1 MGVAPGEAK
10 FGSSIALRRLATL
23 LLGAPAHMPAPLTDP
38 IVFAVARL
46 VDDAKSET
54 REPSHSDLDFQIAR
68 VKLQGADPK
77 AQGQLVGKAKRVRAI
92 LSWALENNQRAGESL
107 VESLLAFLRSC
118 GGFRPTSPNYVGKEP
133 ITNAIAA
140 FRAEGFT
147 LTEDG
152 ELRPQLLENLSG
164 AALSAA
170 LESYVRRA
178 KRGAEDAALLAGT
191 GKDLLEATAAHILLE
206 RSGGYPQNANFEG
219 LLGMAFVAMGLTT
232 PQHPI
237 QPGEAPQCKA
247 ERGMFALAVG
257 VNAMRNKLGTGHG
270 RPWLPNITD
279 TEARAAVQFM
289 GTIAEWMLHAHARK
303 KDP

>member
-1 MGVAPGEAK
+1 
-10 FGSSIALRRLATL
+10 
-23 LLGAPAHMPAPLTDP
+23 MPAPLTDP
-38 IVFAVARL
+38 IVFAMARM
-46 VDDAKSET
+46 VDDAQSET
-54 REPSHSDLDFQIAR
+54 REPSHSDLDFQVAR
-68 VKLQGADPK
+68 VKLQAADPK
-77 AQGQLVGKAKRVRAI
+77 SQGQLVGKAKRVRAI
-92 LSWALENNQRAGESL
+92 LSWALENNQPAGELL

-118 GGFRPTSPNYVGKEP
+118 GGFRSTSPNYVGAEP

-170 LESYVRRA
+170 LVSYVRRA
-178 KRGAEDAALLAGT
+178 KRGAADAALLAGT
-191 GKDLLEATAAHILLE
+191 GKDLLEATAAHILVE
-206 RSGGYPQNANFEG
+206 RNGSYPQGANFEG
-219 LLGMAFVAMGLTT
+219 LLGMAFVAMGLAT
-232 PQHPI
+232 PQHQV

-257 VNAMRNKLGTGHG
+257 VNSMRNKLGTGHG
-270 RPWLPNITD
+270 RPWLPSITD

-303 KDP
+303 KGP

>member
-1 MGVAPGEAK
+1 
-10 FGSSIALRRLATL
+10 
-23 LLGAPAHMPAPLTDP
+23 MPAPLSDP
-38 IVFAVARL
+38 IVFAMARL
-46 VDDAKSET
+46 VDDAQSET
-54 REPSHSDLDFQIAR
+54 REPSHSDLDFQVAR
-68 VKLQGADPK
+68 VKLQAADPK
-77 AQGQLVGKAKRVRAI
+77 SQGQLVGKAKRVRAI
-92 LSWALENNQRAGESL
+92 LSWALENDPRAGESL

-118 GGFRPTSPNYVGKEP
+118 GGFRPTSPNYVGAEP

-152 ELRPQLLENLSG
+152 ELRRQLLENLSG

-191 GKDLLEATAAHILLE
+191 GKDLLEATAAHILVE
-206 RSGGYPQNANFEG
+206 RNGSYPQGANFEG
-219 LLGMAFVAMGLTT
+219 LLGMAFVAMGLAT
-232 PQHPI
+232 PQHPV
-237 QPGEAPQCKA
+237 QAGEPPQCKA

-270 RPWLPNITD
+270 RPWLPDITD
-279 TEARAAVQFM
+279 VEARAAVQFM

-303 KDP
+303 KGS